1 MQSYNLLE
9 VKYKFSPK
17 NFFASKKNME
27 ETAKKTKK
35 IKRI

>member
-17 NFFASKKNME
+17 NFFASKK
-27 ETAKKTKK
+27 TWKKRRKNEKK
-35 IKRI
+35 IRRI